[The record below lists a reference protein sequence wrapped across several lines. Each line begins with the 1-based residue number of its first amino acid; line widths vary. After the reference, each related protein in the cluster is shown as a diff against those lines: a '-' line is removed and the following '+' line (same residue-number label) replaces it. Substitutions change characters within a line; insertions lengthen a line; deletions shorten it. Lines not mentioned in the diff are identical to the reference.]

1 VSVGVAEDLSE
12 VEARRVRTINVIALV
27 AAVATVLTTTVYIVS
42 VDSDSAFI
50 TIGLS
55 ALFVSGYGATFAV
68 NASGRVELAAWLVLT
83 TGVVQIVLTT
93 FVAGFTQGPAPFFL
107 VIALGAVLITRV
119 EDRATRWFFVGVAV
133 VGYGVLAAIDPNGPA
148 SIAGTPTGRFTAARQ
163 FVLMILFATGVAMY
177 QRLLSQRAEEAL
189 AEANARSEELLLNV
203 LPEAIAAKLKE
214 DAGTIADRYES
225 ISILFADI
233 VGFTPM
239 SLDLTPEETVDLLNQ
254 YFTYVD
260 ELVDRLGVEKIRT
273 IGDNYMAA
281 AGVPTPRPD
290 HAAVLAEMAIAIRDY
305 VKDAVPINGHRLD
318 FRIGINSGPV
328 VAGVIGTKKFQY
340 DIWGDAV
347 KPPAGWNLTVSPD
360 ASRSARRH
368 GI

>member
-1 VSVGVAEDLSE
+1 MGATVRRY
-12 VEARRVRTINVIALV
+12 RRVVNSSADTALEAIV
-27 AAVATVLTTTVYIVS
+27 RSANDAIVTVDAA
-42 VDSDSAFI
+42 
-50 TIGLS
+50 
-55 ALFVSGYGATFAV
+55 
-68 NASGRVELAAWLVLT
+68 GRVLLWNPYAERLFGYSSSEMTGQLLTAIIPERYRERHRDNFQRVAVGGDPHVIGKTVEHTALHRDGSEFPIELSR
-83 TGVVQIVLTT
+83 
-93 FVAGFTQGPAPFFL
+93 
-107 VIALGAVLITRV
+107 ALWDVDGER
-119 EDRATRWFFVGVAV
+119 FFVG
-133 VGYGVLAAIDPNGPA
+133 IIRD
-148 SIAGTPTGRFTAARQ
+148 ITERKE
-163 FVLMILFATGVAMY
+163 
-177 QRLLSQRAEEAL
+177 AEAEIRRVNDTL

-203 LPEAIAAKLKE
+203 LPEAIAAQLKE
-214 DAGTIADRYES
+214 HAGTIADRYES

-239 SLDLTPEETVDLLNQ
+239 SLELTPEETVDLLNQ
-254 YFTYVD
+254 YFTYFD

-305 VKDAVPINGHRLD
+305 VKDAPPVNGHRLD

-347 KPPAGWNLTVSPD
+347 NT
-360 ASRSARRH
+360 ASRMESH
-368 GI
+368 GVPGRIQISEATRNLIGDEFICTPRGEIDIKGKGPMKTWFLEDPVG

>member
-1 VSVGVAEDLSE
+1 MDSSADTAL
-12 VEARRVRTINVIALV
+12 EAIVRSANDAIVTVD
-27 AAVATVLTTTVYIVS
+27 AA
-42 VDSDSAFI
+42 
-50 TIGLS
+50 
-55 ALFVSGYGATFAV
+55 
-68 NASGRVELAAWLVLT
+68 GRVLLWNPYAERLFGYSRSEITGQLLTAIIPERYRERHRDGLHRVAVGGEPHVVGNTVEHTALHRDGSEFPIELSR
-83 TGVVQIVLTT
+83 
-93 FVAGFTQGPAPFFL
+93 
-107 VIALGAVLITRV
+107 ALWDVDGER
-119 EDRATRWFFVGVAV
+119 FFVG
-133 VGYGVLAAIDPNGPA
+133 IIRD
-148 SIAGTPTGRFTAARQ
+148 ITERKE
-163 FVLMILFATGVAMY
+163 
-177 QRLLSQRAEEAL
+177 AEAEIRRVNDTL

-203 LPEAIAAKLKE
+203 LPEAIAAELKE
-214 DAGTIADRYES
+214 DAGTIANRYES

-239 SLDLTPEETVDLLNQ
+239 SLELTPGGTVDLLNQ
-254 YFTYVD
+254 YFTYFD

-305 VKDAVPINGHRLD
+305 VKDAPPVNGHPVD

-347 KPPAGWNLTVSPD
+347 NT
-360 ASRSARRH
+360 ASRMESH
-368 GI
+368 GVPGRIQISEATRNLIGDEFICTPRGEIDIKGKGPMKTWFLEDPVG